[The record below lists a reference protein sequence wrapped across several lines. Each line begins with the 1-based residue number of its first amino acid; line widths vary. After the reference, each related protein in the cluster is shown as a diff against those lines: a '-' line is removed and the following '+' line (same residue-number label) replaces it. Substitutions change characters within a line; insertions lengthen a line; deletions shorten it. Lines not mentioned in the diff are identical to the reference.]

1 MTSTIT
7 QCVDQISSALRTLSE
22 LFADPSALAF
32 DDVRRDMERLE
43 EQCKKKATIDAA
55 FAFIAERDE
64 AGRVVGANYPSA
76 YLQQRL
82 DLSKGEAYNRLERGR
97 LLFAPPPEPPLD
109 DDSAPDA
116 PAPDNLFDDPPE
128 DGQRKQQDDAR
139 RNSARVSA
147 PASTPRRWRR
157 RCSAARRTCACSCAR
172 RSTRR
177 NNPNAG
183 YENRGLSLGQR
194 NPDGTVRVII
204 DAPAGDAALFKA
216 HADKGLAPN
225 SNLAAGDQG
234 DVDKRTPRQRRY
246 DQFKAIFQQYE
257 ERCQKANGGAASVV
271 VAVTLDDLADGD
283 ASMLY
288 GTNTGIEVDC
298 FDLVR
303 LGMEGTTDFVLQVDG
318 VTSVPLWM
326 GRTSRLASVEQ
337 RIAMFAVQ
345 GVCSWLGCTAPM
357 TECEAHHIL
366 AWIRGGS
373 TDIENLT
380 GLCRE
385 HHRCNNVRRDGSF
398 NKGYMDFDPQTS
410 RSGYRK
416 RPSDPL
422 KFNESVPA
430 RHSAVSRVFA
440 AKGRCECARSTH
452 PDPAFYPPGYSPP
465 QDQWPPPPRQA

>member
-7 QCVDQISSALRTLSE
+7 HCVDQISSALRTLSE

-64 AGRVVGANYPSA
+64 AGRVVGANYPNA

-82 DLSKGEAYNRLERGR
+82 DLSTGEAYNRLERGR
-97 LLFAPPPEPPLD
+97 LLFVPPPEPPLD

-139 RNSARVSA
+139 TNSARVSA

-172 RSTRR
+172 RSTRQTESTR
-177 NNPNAG
+177 RETTRTRVMRIAVCPSGSATPTG
-183 YENRGLSLGQR
+183 QCASSSMRQRATRHCSKPTRIRGLRRIQTWR
-194 NPDGTVRVII
+194 RVTRGTSI
-204 DAPAGDAALFKA
+204 
-216 HADKGLAPN
+216 
-225 SNLAAGDQG
+225 S
-234 DVDKRTPRQRRY
+234 
-246 DQFKAIFQQYE
+246 
-257 ERCQKANGGAASVV
+257 ERHGRGATTSSRPSSSSTR
-271 VAVTLDDLADGD
+271 AVTLDDLADGD

-303 LGMEGTTDFVLQVDG
+303 LGMEGTTDFILQVDG

-422 KFNESVPA
+422 KFN
-430 RHSAVSRVFA
+430 
-440 AKGRCECARSTH
+440 
-452 PDPAFYPPGYSPP
+452 
-465 QDQWPPPPRQA
+465 

>member
-64 AGRVVGANYPSA
+64 AGRIVGANYPNA

-97 LLFAPPPEPPLD
+97 LLFAPPPEPQLD

-116 PAPDNLFDDPPE
+116 PAPDSLFDDPPE

-147 PASTPRRWRR
+147 EKQDIIRRELDKLL
-157 RCSAARRTCACSCAR
+157 SAASCERTRIHAQAMEEALF
-172 RSTRR
+172 RSPEDLRLFVR
-177 NNPNAG
+177 KEVNAANRKHAPHNNPNAG
-183 YENRGLSLGQR
+183 YENRGLSFGQR

-225 SNLAAGDQG
+225 SNLPVEDQG

-246 DQFKAIFQQYE
+246 DQF
-257 ERCQKANGGAASVV
+257 
-271 VAVTLDDLADGD
+271 
-283 ASMLY
+283 
-288 GTNTGIEVDC
+288 
-298 FDLVR
+298 
-303 LGMEGTTDFVLQVDG
+303 
-318 VTSVPLWM
+318 
-326 GRTSRLASVEQ
+326 
-337 RIAMFAVQ
+337 
-345 GVCSWLGCTAPM
+345 
-357 TECEAHHIL
+357 
-366 AWIRGGS
+366 
-373 TDIENLT
+373 
-380 GLCRE
+380 
-385 HHRCNNVRRDGSF
+385 
-398 NKGYMDFDPQTS
+398 
-410 RSGYRK
+410 
-416 RPSDPL
+416 
-422 KFNESVPA
+422 
-430 RHSAVSRVFA
+430 
-440 AKGRCECARSTH
+440 
-452 PDPAFYPPGYSPP
+452 
-465 QDQWPPPPRQA
+465 